1 MGIKKE
7 LGQKIKILRK
17 KNHLTQEQLA
27 EMIDISP
34 RALSGIEGGEYYA
47 KAETLDKI
55 IDVLGTTSEELFSN
69 EHLSDNKLMYEYIIN
84 KINLFKDNK
93 QKLSILYKIVK
104 TLYLE

>member
-17 KNHLTQEQLA
+17 KKHFTQEQLA
-27 EMIDISP
+27 ELIDISP
-34 RALSGIEGGEYYA
+34 RALSGIEVGEYYA

-55 IDVLGTTSEELFSN
+55 IEVLETTSEELFSN
-69 EHLSDNKLMYEYIIN
+69 EHLTDNEKKYEFIKN
-84 KINLFKDNK
+84 KIEIIKNDKR
-93 QKLSILYKIVK
+93 KLSFLYKIVK